1 MADQD
6 EHELV
11 SGETTGKAESAFELT
26 LRPQSLADYIC
37 LLYTSDAAD
46 EL

>member
-11 SGETTGKAESAFELT
+11 SGKTTGKAESAFEL
-26 LRPQSLADYIC
+26 LFVHKI
-37 LLYTSDAAD
+37 
-46 EL
+46 